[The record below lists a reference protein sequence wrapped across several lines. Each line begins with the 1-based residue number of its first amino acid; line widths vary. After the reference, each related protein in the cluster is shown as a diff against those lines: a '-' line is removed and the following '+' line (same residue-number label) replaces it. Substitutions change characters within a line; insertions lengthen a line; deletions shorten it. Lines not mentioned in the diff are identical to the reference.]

1 MSDEATIRV
10 YDQRAGEY
18 AGLTDG
24 YNSAD
29 PQLTAFIAAVP
40 AGGRV
45 LDLGC
50 GPGTAVAVMAQA
62 GLRVEAVDASAE
74 MVALAA
80 QHPGV
85 TARQGTF
92 DDIAENAAFDGI
104 WANFSLL
111 HAPRDDFPRHLAALH
126 RALKPGGVFHIGM
139 KLGQGEGRD
148 RLGRHYAYYGED
160 ELKILL
166 RDAGFTVTGHRLGS
180 GSGLDGSVS
189 DWIVV
194 AAHA

>member
-1 MSDEATIRV
+1 MSDDATIRV

-18 AGLTDG
+18 AGLTDD
-24 YNSAD
+24 YNSTD
-29 PQLTAFIAAVP
+29 PHLLGFISAV
-40 AGGRV
+40 AKGGRV

-50 GPGTAVAVMAQA
+50 GPGTAAAAMAKA
-62 GLRVEAVDASAE
+62 GLKVEAVDASAE

-85 TARQGTF
+85 TTRQATF
-92 DDIAENAAFDGI
+92 DDITEVAAYDGI

-111 HAPRDDFPRHLAALH
+111 HAPRADFPRHLASLH
-126 RALKPGGVFHIGM
+126 RAVKPGGVFYIGM

-148 RLGRHYAYYGED
+148 RLGRHYTYYGEE
-160 ELKILL
+160 ELKTVL
-166 RDAGFTVTGHRLGS
+166 REAGLTVAGHRLGS
-180 GSGLDGSVS
+180 GSGLDGTVS
-189 DWIVV
+189 DWIVL

>member
-1 MSDEATIRV
+1 MSDDATIRV

-18 AGLTDG
+18 AGLTDD
-24 YNSAD
+24 YNSTD
-29 PQLTAFIAAVP
+29 PHLLGFISAV
-40 AGGRV
+40 AKGGRV

-50 GPGTAVAVMAQA
+50 GPGTAAAAMAKA
-62 GLRVEAVDASAE
+62 GLKVEAVDASAE

-85 TARQGTF
+85 TTRQATF
-92 DDIAENAAFDGI
+92 DDITEVAAYDGI

-111 HAPRDDFPRHLAALH
+111 HAPRADFPRHLASLH
-126 RALKPGGVFHIGM
+126 RAVKPGGVFYIGM

-148 RLGRHYAYYGED
+148 RLGRHYTYYGEE
-160 ELKILL
+160 ELETLL
-166 RDAGFTVTGHRLGS
+166 CEAGFTVAGHRLGS
-180 GSGLDGSVS
+180 GSGLDGTVS
-189 DWIVV
+189 DWIVL

>member
-29 PQLTAFIAAVP
+29 PQLAAFIAAVP

-50 GPGTAVAVMAQA
+50 GPGTAAAAMARA
-62 GLRVEAVDASAE
+62 GLVVQAVDASAE

-80 QHPGV
+80 RHPGV
-85 TARQGTF
+85 TARQATF
-92 DDIAENAAFDGI
+92 NDITEVAAYDGI

-111 HAPRDDFPRHLAALH
+111 HAARADFPRHLAALH

-148 RLGRHYAYYGED
+148 RLGRHYSYYGED

-180 GSGLDGSVS
+180 GTGLDGTVS